1 MPASEQLLIDLIHDL
16 AQPLGNIET
25 SAYCL
30 DRCVEPHNSRAQEYL
45 RMIQEQ
51 VEKASSLLAMASA
64 ELARI
69 RAQQTVAG
77 ESYELAAAASR

>member
-1 MPASEQLLIDLIHDL
+1 MSAPEQLLIDLIHDL

-25 SAYCL
+25 SAFCL
-30 DRCVEPHNSRAQEYL
+30 DRSIEPHHPRAQEYL

-51 VEKASSLLAMASA
+51 VDKASSLLAAASA

-69 RAQQTVAG
+69 RAVGVDPAV
-77 ESYELAAAASR
+77 ENFALAAVSR

>member
-1 MPASEQLLIDLIHDL
+1 MSASEQLLIDLIHDL

-30 DRCVEPHNSRAQEYL
+30 DRCVEPHNPRAQEYL

-51 VEKASSLLAMASA
+51 VDKASSMLAMASA

-69 RAQQTVAG
+69 RAQRSVPAD
-77 ESYELAAAASR
+77 SFALAAAASR